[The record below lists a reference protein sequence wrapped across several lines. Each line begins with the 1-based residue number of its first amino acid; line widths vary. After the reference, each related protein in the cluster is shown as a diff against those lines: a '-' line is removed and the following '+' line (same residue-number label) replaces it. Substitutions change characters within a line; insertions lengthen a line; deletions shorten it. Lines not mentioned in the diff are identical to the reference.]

1 MGKSCRY
8 NQDPPLTTLPW
19 QDRVLSTSRLIVS
32 STSSRSPSRLI
43 ISSATRWSIASTR
56 SRLFPKLSLKPNV
69 VDDPRFV
76 VAFLLSLMIEP
87 SSRYVGALLTVS
99 GSDEIDNVVAGLTER
114 RLAVGL
120 GVCQPSLQL
129 LLSRHAPLITSVKLS
144 NAVSEMRIA
153 RVVAGAAKKKEAKK
167 RNCAREAARRWR
179 RRVDPPS
186 GYALGVSRVIKYKVN
201 SFVELG
207 GK

>member
-1 MGKSCRY
+1 MLSPII
-8 NQDPPLTTLPW
+8 DPL
-19 QDRVLSTSRLIVS
+19 
-32 STSSRSPSRLI
+32 
-43 ISSATRWSIASTR
+43 
-56 SRLFPKLSLKPNV
+56 
-69 VDDPRFV
+69 FV
-76 VAFLLSLMIEP
+76 VTFLLSLIVEP
-87 SSRYVGALLTVS
+87 SSRYVGALLIVS

-129 LLSRHAPLITSVKLS
+129 LLSRRHTILITSVELIVS
-144 NAVSEMRIA
+144 NAVLEMRIA
-153 RVVAGAAKKKEAKK
+153 RVVAGAAKKKETKK
-167 RNCAREAARRWR
+167 RNCARGGPPRC
-179 RRVDPPS
+179 RVDPPS